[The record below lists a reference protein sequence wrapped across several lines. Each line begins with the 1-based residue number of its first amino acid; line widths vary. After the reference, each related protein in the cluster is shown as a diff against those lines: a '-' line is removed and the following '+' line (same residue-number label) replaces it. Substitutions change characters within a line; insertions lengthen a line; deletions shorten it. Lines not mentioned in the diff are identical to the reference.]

1 MPGGPPARLQWAV
14 QLLEVAPDDQV
25 LEIGCG
31 PGVAVALVCERLST
45 GRITGVDRSATAVER
60 TIRRNEAHI
69 ASGRAV
75 VEHCEVGELDPRGG
89 PFDKIFAVNVN
100 LFWVRPAETEI
111 HLLRRLLRPDGV
123 LRLFY
128 GFPGGGHQEN
138 GRAVATAAAALETGG
153 FTATTTDDESG
164 ALVCI
169 TARRD
174 ADRSH

>member
-1 MPGGPPARLQWAV
+1 MPAGPPARLQWAV

-25 LEIGCG
+25 LELGCG

-45 GRITGVDRSATAVER
+45 GRITAVDRSASAVER
-60 TIRRNEAHI
+60 TIRRNEAYI

-75 VEHCEVGELDPRGG
+75 VEQGAVGALDSRRG

-100 LFWVRPAETEI
+100 LFWVRAAASEI
-111 HLLRRLLRPDGV
+111 DLLRRLLRPDGA

-128 GFPGGGHQEN
+128 GFPGDGEHD
-138 GRAVATAAAALETGG
+138 GRSAATAAAALEARG
-153 FTATTTDDESG
+153 FNTTTTYDDSG

-169 TARRD
+169 TARPD
-174 ADRSH
+174 ADRIR